1 MLRSSPWPPSPKL
14 PELRL
19 SQESSP
25 ALPVPDHSGSRS
37 PASPHLMPS
46 GRTCQAQRHFHFP
59 GPHAVSPLG
68 AHWRG
73 SPPRTPPFHPARRPL
88 GSAGQIPG
96 TCDGPR
102 PRASAATPT
111 PRPPR
116 AGLCASGP
124 RPASLGSRPRGPG
137 GPALLKSPGAHHDA
151 GTAGRHD
158 AGTAGRRNARIAGRH
173 VGIGGLASGQGF
185 EEEAGR
191 GGVTTRESREVSPTL
206 FAAAPATA
214 PSRRRRPSPAPR
226 PAPSAR
232 PGPAQA
238 PPPAAALR
246 GLRRSSTSRGWCL
259 FRARW
264 PWEFSAGKIRGCS
277 YRNLHPVFSIPEASR
292 VIRPTAVR
300 NFSPSGRLS

>member
-73 SPPRTPPFHPARRPL
+73 SSPRTPPFHPARRPL

-102 PRASAATPT
+102 PRASAPSPLPAQSRPLRLRAPT
-111 PRPPR
+111 GVIRQ
-116 AGLCASGP
+116 
-124 RPASLGSRPRGPG
+124 PASWARRSGS
-137 GPALLKSPGAHHDA
+137 A
-151 GTAGRHD
+151 
-158 AGTAGRRNARIAGRH
+158 
-173 VGIGGLASGQGF
+173 Q
-185 EEEAGR
+185 
-191 GGVTTRESREVSPTL
+191 ESRGSP
-206 FAAAPATA
+206 
-214 PSRRRRPSPAPR
+214 RRWDCGSP
-226 PAPSAR
+226 
-232 PGPAQA
+232 
-238 PPPAAALR
+238 
-246 GLRRSSTSRGWCL
+246 
-259 FRARW
+259 
-264 PWEFSAGKIRGCS
+264 
-277 YRNLHPVFSIPEASR
+277 
-292 VIRPTAVR
+292 
-300 NFSPSGRLS
+300 